1 MSPTESVFDAVESRD
16 TTKVAALDIGSNSF
30 HLVVARINAGSV
42 QILHRLKEK
51 VRLAAGLGEDNVLS
65 DEAIERG
72 LKMLELVATSLN
84 GFEPDSV
91 RIVAT
96 HTLRKA
102 VNARTFINAARE
114 VLPYPIEVIS
124 GVEEA
129 RLIYSGVAHTNH
141 SDGRRLVADIGGGST
156 EFVIGEGFDPLI
168 CRSLQMGCVSYTNRF
183 FADGELKAKTF
194 NRAITAAKQE
204 LELIENR
211 YKHLGW
217 TQCIGTSGTIKTL
230 FNLAQRDK
238 SNGHDEPV
246 TLKSLRNVMKSFID
260 AGHIDKLTMP
270 EISEDRQGVIAGG
283 LAILIGI
290 FEALDISELVYSP
303 AALREGVL
311 YQMEDE
317 LKHSDIR
324 ERTAKS
330 LATRYDVD
338 TTQANMV
345 LATTLNLYDQVVGD
359 WKFKNKDFRAM
370 LGWASL
376 LHEVGIQI
384 NSRGVQR
391 HSAYVLSNVDMPGFT
406 QEQQELLATLV
417 RFHRK
422 KIKSAEIP
430 EFQLFDSSAVKRA
443 IALLR
448 LGAMLNIKRQ
458 ESFLPEL
465 NVTTSKNSLTL
476 TFPAGWK
483 ESRPIM
489 SADLQQEV
497 QYWKAI
503 DLTLNIEEAES
514 AAE

>member
-1 MSPTESVFDAVESRD
+1 
-16 TTKVAALDIGSNSF
+16 
-30 HLVVARINAGSV
+30 
-42 QILHRLKEK
+42 
-51 VRLAAGLGEDNVLS
+51 
-65 DEAIERG
+65 
-72 LKMLELVATSLN
+72 
-84 GFEPDSV
+84 
-91 RIVAT
+91 
-96 HTLRKA
+96 
-102 VNARTFINAARE
+102 
-114 VLPYPIEVIS
+114 
-124 GVEEA
+124 
-129 RLIYSGVAHTNH
+129 
-141 SDGRRLVADIGGGST
+141 
-156 EFVIGEGFDPLI
+156 
-168 CRSLQMGCVSYTNRF
+168 
-183 FADGELKAKTF
+183 
-194 NRAITAAKQE
+194 
-204 LELIENR
+204 
-211 YKHLGW
+211 
-217 TQCIGTSGTIKTL
+217 
-230 FNLAQRDK
+230 
-238 SNGHDEPV
+238 
-246 TLKSLRNVMKSFID
+246 
-260 AGHIDKLTMP
+260 
-270 EISEDRQGVIAGG
+270 
-283 LAILIGI
+283 
-290 FEALDISELVYSP
+290 
-303 AALREGVL
+303 
-311 YQMEDE
+311 MEDE

-465 NVTTSKNSLTL
+465 NVTASKNSLTL

-514 AAE
+514 TAE